1 MFGTGGRGQ
10 RAPPAKTARSGKE
23 VDSRR
28 ARAAAQIPD
37 GSARWKFGN
46 ILVKSRQWFRAH
58 GSAPSDSAT
67 SSAAAARAPY
77 TLNPATFTIGTTSA
91 TATVSNVSMTSTTP
105 STSVAAPPAS
115 IRSEFLRTLLE
126 RGFLHQCTDL
136 EALDAAAATGPITGY
151 IGFDATADSLHV
163 GSLIQIMMLRHM
175 QRTGHRPVVLMGGG
189 TTKIGDP
196 SGKDKSRRLLSNEQ
210 IAANIAGIRRVFERF
225 LDFDGDAALMVDN
238 SDWLD
243 ALHYIP
249 FLREYGRHFSVNRML
264 GFESVKQR
272 LDREQPLS
280 FLEFN
285 YMVLQ
290 AYDFLELGR
299 RHGCRLQMGGSDQW
313 GNIVCGVELGRRA
326 AGLDLYGLTSPLL
339 ATASGAKMGKTA
351 DGTVWL
357 NSDRFSPYE
366 YWQYWQYWRNT
377 EDADVGRFLRLFT
390 ELPLDEIARLEAL
403 EGAEINEAKAILA
416 TEATALCH
424 GREAAETAEETARR
438 TFGLPGQPMEAVTA
452 EGQATLTAEGQRT
465 LTLGLPTTEIPR
477 ARLDAG
483 APVYDL
489 LREAGLAKS
498 NSEARRLI
506 RGGGARV
513 NDERFR
519 DETGTVGPSD
529 LTDEGVIKLSA
540 GRKRHALVRPV

>member
-1 MFGTGGRGQ
+1 M
-10 RAPPAKTARSGKE
+10 A
-23 VDSRR
+23 
-28 ARAAAQIPD
+28 
-37 GSARWKFGN
+37 
-46 ILVKSRQWFRAH
+46 
-58 GSAPSDSAT
+58 SAPS
-67 SSAAAARAPY
+67 P
-77 TLNPATFTIGTTSA
+77 
-91 TATVSNVSMTSTTP
+91 
-105 STSVAAPPAS
+105 AAPALAPES
-115 IRSEFLRTLLE
+115 LRSRFLRTLVE

-136 EALDAAAATGPITGY
+136 GALDAAAASGRITGY

-175 QRTGHRPVVLMGGG
+175 QRAGHQPIVLMGGG
-189 TTKIGDP
+189 TTKVGDP
-196 SGKDKSRRLLSNEQ
+196 SGKDKSRQLLSNEQ
-210 IAANIAGIRRVFERF
+210 IAGNIDGIRRIFERY
-225 LDFDGDAALMVDN
+225 LDFGDDAALMADN

-243 ALHYIP
+243 ALLYIP

-326 AGLDLYGLTSPLL
+326 SGLELYGLTSPLL

-351 DGTVWL
+351 DGAVWL
-357 NSDRFSPYE
+357 NPDRFLPYE
-366 YWQYWQYWRNT
+366 YWQYWRNT

-390 ELPLDEIARLEAL
+390 ELPLDEIARFEAL
-403 EGAEINEAKAILA
+403 EGAEINEAKAVLA

-424 GREAAETAEETARR
+424 GREKAEAAAETAGR
-438 TFGLPGQPMEAVTA
+438 TFGKSDAAKAEAVFVQGRGSA
-452 EGQATLTAEGQRT
+452 EFTSSTPAALTV
-465 LTLGLPTTEIPR
+465 GLPTIDIPR
-477 ARLDAG
+477 ARIDEG
-483 APVYDL
+483 VPVYDL
-489 LREAGLAKS
+489 LRETGLAKS
-498 NSEARRLI
+498 NSEGRRLI

-513 NDERFR
+513 NDERFG
-519 DETGTVGPSD
+519 DETGTVGPD
-529 LTDEGVIKLSA
+529 HLAADGTIKLSA
-540 GRKRHALVRPV
+540 GRKRHALVRVS

>member
-1 MFGTGGRGQ
+1 M
-10 RAPPAKTARSGKE
+10 A
-23 VDSRR
+23 
-28 ARAAAQIPD
+28 
-37 GSARWKFGN
+37 
-46 ILVKSRQWFRAH
+46 
-58 GSAPSDSAT
+58 SAPS
-67 SSAAAARAPY
+67 P
-77 TLNPATFTIGTTSA
+77 
-91 TATVSNVSMTSTTP
+91 
-105 STSVAAPPAS
+105 AAPALAPES
-115 IRSEFLRTLLE
+115 FRSQFLRTLVE

-136 EALDAAAATGPITGY
+136 GALDAAAASGRIAGY

-175 QRTGHRPVVLMGGG
+175 QRAGHRPIVLMGGG
-189 TTKIGDP
+189 TTKVGDP
-196 SGKDKSRRLLSNEQ
+196 SGKDRSRQLLSNER
-210 IAANIAGIRRVFERF
+210 IAGNIAGIRRVFARY

-238 SDWLD
+238 SEWLD
-243 ALHYIP
+243 ALRYIP

-299 RHGCRLQMGGSDQW
+299 RYGCRLQMGGSDQW
-313 GNIVCGVELGRRA
+313 GNIVSGVELGRRA
-326 AGLDLYGLTSPLL
+326 VGLELFGLTSPLL
-339 ATASGAKMGKTA
+339 TTASGAKMGKTA
-351 DGTVWL
+351 EGAVWL
-357 NSDRFSPYE
+357 NPDRFSPYE
-366 YWQYWQYWRNT
+366 YWQYWRNT

-424 GREAAETAEETARR
+424 GREAAVAAAETAGR
-438 TFGLPGQPMEAVTA
+438 TFGPAAGTTSSHGGAGVDHILHPELKGSVTGELHVSPIKTTGA
-452 EGQATLTAEGQRT
+452 GGAA
-465 LTLGLPTTEIPR
+465 GLPSIDIPR
-477 ARLDAG
+477 TRLDQG
-483 APVYDL
+483 VPLYDL

-519 DETGTVGPSD
+519 NETGTVGPND
-529 LTDEGVIKLSA
+529 LTPEGAVKLSA
-540 GRKRHALVRPV
+540 GRKRHALVRVS